1 MKIDFGEIDFGQMV
15 SALSD
20 TLDLVG
26 IDEVQHGKRVG
37 FMLWEFTR
45 MMGLDDDSQRELY
58 HMGLLHDCGVS
69 STHVH
74 KNLVGE
80 IDWKD
85 SNLHCEIGAER
96 LKNFPPLSSMSEVI
110 LHHHTHWEDLV
121 KLNLPEKV
129 NRCANLIFLADRVD
143 ALAAHHLNVNL
154 LEVKDDI
161 RSQISELGN
170 SFFNPK
176 LVDVFMAVSET
187 EAFWIALHPHYLTRF
202 VQNREKEND
211 SVSMSLENVIK
222 MAELFAQI
230 VDAKSPFTAEHS
242 EGVSRLARYLSIIS
256 DLSNEVC
263 DKIKIAGLLHDIGKL
278 RVPDEVLDKPAKLNH
293 KDLAHMRHH
302 SFETYEILSRI
313 NGLEEIALWA
323 ANHHEMISG
332 GGYPFHRKADD
343 LTIESRIV
351 AVADVFQ
358 ALGQKRPYRGPLP
371 PEKILNILKEFAE
384 REHLDS
390 NLVYLVEKNLDQC
403 YHEAVL
409 AA

>member
-1 MKIDFGEIDFGQMV
+1 MKIDFGQMI

-37 FMLWEFTR
+37 FMLWELTR
-45 MMGLDDDSQRELY
+45 VMGLDGDSQRELY
-58 HMGLLHDCGVS
+58 HMGLIHDCGVS
-69 STHVH
+69 STHIH

-85 SNLHCEIGAER
+85 SHLHCEIGAER

-121 KLNLPEKV
+121 KLNLTEKI
-129 NRCANLIFLADRVD
+129 NRCANLVFLADRVD

-154 LEVKDDI
+154 LEVKNDI

-170 SFFNPK
+170 SFFNPEF
-176 LVDVFMAVSET
+176 VDVFMAASKT
-187 EAFWIALHPHYLTRF
+187 EAFWITLQPRYLVRF
-202 VQNREKEND
+202 IQSRENETG
-211 SVSMSLENVIK
+211 SIFMSLENVIK

-242 EGVSRLARYLSIIS
+242 EGVSRLAKYLSIIS
-256 DLSNEVC
+256 DLSSEVC
-263 DKIKIAGLLHDIGKL
+263 DKVKVAGLLHDIGKL
-278 RVPDEVLDKPAKLNH
+278 RVPDEVLDKPAKLDH
-293 KDLAHMRHH
+293 QDLAHMRHH

-332 GGYPFHRKADD
+332 DGYPFHRKADD

-358 ALGQKRPYRGPLP
+358 ALGQNRPYRGPLP
-371 PEKILNILKEFAE
+371 QDQILTILKEFAD
-384 REHLDS
+384 REHLDAG
-390 NLVYLVEKNLDQC
+390 LVALVGKNLDQC
-403 YHEAVL
+403 HHEAL
-409 AA
+409 PAA